1 MTLRATIYGM
11 LQPSTLCYS
20 HLRHATAIHIVLL
33 PLIACYCQ
41 PHWPAAMLLLPPTV
55 WRRVSCPW
63 DYTPHRGSACSQ
75 HTTPWQRV
83 LTAHHTVTAHAHS
96 TPHQAHSTPKKGFV
110 SALLISAHAAVSSVL
125 PGHDQGLFRLLL
137 HTGRQAGRQAGR
149 QVDMSHESKS
159 A

>member
-75 HTTPWQRV
+75 HTTSWQRM
-83 LTAHHTVTAHAHS
+83 LTAQHTVAAH
-96 TPHQAHSTPKKGFV
+96 AHSTPKKGFV
-110 SALLISAHAAVSSVL
+110 SALLISAHAAVSSSTLVCSR
-125 PGHDQGLFRLLL
+125 DMTRASSVFCS
-137 HTGRQAGRQAGR
+137 TQAGRQAG
-149 QVDMSHESKS
+149 E
-159 A
+159 